1 MRDGDRRIASR
12 RASAKSRS
20 SLWRICRME
29 ERVAPALLDDF
40 ARNGSGMA
48 KSRPRWLPSGRKRC
62 VKADSPTP
70 ASLSQG
76 CTSDPTVDRRNG
88 SACKGADRFS
98 RNCASPPAWRSLAP
112 QDGLSREWEDNDI
125 YRDIVLQRS
134 RTLKAPYPV
143 FLPVPAL
150 DNKPFH

>member
-1 MRDGDRRIASR
+1 
-12 RASAKSRS
+12 
-20 SLWRICRME
+20 ME

-76 CTSDPTVDRRNG
+76 CTFDPTVDRRNG

-98 RNCASPPAWRSLAP
+98 ATALRRWLGEALLRKTASL
-112 QDGLSREWEDNDI
+112 GNGEDNDI
-125 YRDIVLQRS
+125 YKDIVLQRS
-134 RTLKAPYPV
+134 CTRKAPMPR
-143 FLPVPAL
+143 LSTCACARQ
-150 DNKPFH
+150 

>member
-1 MRDGDRRIASR
+1 
-12 RASAKSRS
+12 
-20 SLWRICRME
+20 ME

-70 ASLSQG
+70 ASLLKG

-88 SACKGADRFS
+88 SACKGADRFF

-125 YRDIVLQRS
+125 YIDIA
-134 RTLKAPYPV
+134 LKAKPHAKGANAPSFY
-143 FLPVPAL
+143 LAAS
-150 DNKPFH
+150 DDKPFH